1 MERLLRPRRSQACI
15 PSLRRHC
22 GKVDSQKE
30 SQDCFQI
37 LPLEIRFNIAQYIP
51 TPDFFSLRLSSKAMV
66 TLFESPQFWRT
77 RFSLDGKQGYFS
89 YLEAEN
95 FQDWRLLYRYTQSS
109 KFELPLILNDWKR
122 QWLVNENLRDRYMMF
137 EDPNCS
143 LTYSSLPLEVEA
155 PDGSFRW
162 EIIKPHCMVRK
173 REHLQFDDYSHIISL
188 PKSKFGALQC
198 GRCGQQGCFTKTH
211 TIRVS
216 YPILKIAVSV
226 LVEGRRTYI
235 CGFDLIHGSNITDTQ
250 FGYRIPG
257 KQVTLNLHGQ
267 ILQGFQ
273 VARSGLAIIAIR
285 PLTVTGED
293 GFYSWIGDPRYG
305 VKKSVCLGLNEDIAA
320 ILGDFQVSL

>member
-15 PSLRRHC
+15 PSLRGHC
-22 GKVDSQKE
+22 GKVDSQKV

-37 LPLEIRFNIAQYIP
+37 LPLEIRFKIAQYIS
-51 TPDFFSLRLSSKAMV
+51 TLDFFNLRLSSKAMV

-77 RFSLDGKQGYFS
+77 RFSLDGEQGYFS
-89 YLEAEN
+89 YLEEEN

-109 KFELPLILNDWKR
+109 KFEWPLILNGWKR
-122 QWLVNENLRDRYMMF
+122 QWLVNENLRDRYKML
-137 EDPNCS
+137 EDPNCP
-143 LTYSSLPLEVEA
+143 LTYSSSPLEVEA

-162 EIIKPHCMVRK
+162 KIIQPYCMMHK
-173 REHLQFDDYSHIISL
+173 REHLQSDDHFHIISL

-198 GRCGQQGCFTKTH
+198 GRCGRQGCFTKTH

-226 LVEGRRTYI
+226 LVEDERTYI
-235 CGFDLIHGSNITDTQ
+235 SGFDLIHGSNVPDTQ

-257 KQVTLNLHGQ
+257 KQVTLDLHGQ

-273 VARSGLAIIAIR
+273 VAKRGPAIIAIS
-285 PLTVTGED
+285 PLTDTGED
-293 GFYSWIGDPRYG
+293 GFYSWVGDPGYG
-305 VKKSVCLGLNEDIAA
+305 IEYSMYLGLNEDIAA